1 MGFLGRIK
9 DGIKKFNLWIVVVVA
24 FGVYITFFSDYN
36 YFRSMEYD
44 ARIKDLKAQI
54 KECDDSTAVY
64 RERLRLLES
73 DHETLERIV
82 REEYLMK
89 RENEDLYI
97 VKEKKQ
103 IYRKNE
109 KGKCTQHIAV
119 GGNGDIAAV
128 GFSAACGCENAVAAL
143 HLHLCGNAHRRGARV
158 SARGAP
164 QTDVQPA
171 RAPSFHDGVLVG
183 DVLCGLGA
191 VSFLRP
197 IPQHVA
203 RLSDG
208 RRRGAGLR
216 VVYD

>member
-36 YFRSMEYD
+36 YFRSMEYY

-97 VKEKKQ
+97 V
-103 IYRKNE
+103 NE
-109 KGKCTQHIAV
+109 
-119 GGNGDIAAV
+119 
-128 GFSAACGCENAVAAL
+128 
-143 HLHLCGNAHRRGARV
+143 
-158 SARGAP
+158 
-164 QTDVQPA
+164 
-171 RAPSFHDGVLVG
+171 
-183 DVLCGLGA
+183 
-191 VSFLRP
+191 
-197 IPQHVA
+197 
-203 RLSDG
+203 
-208 RRRGAGLR
+208 
-216 VVYD
+216 

>member
-9 DGIKKFNLWIVVVVA
+9 DGIQKFNLWIVVVVA

-36 YFRSMEYD
+36 YFRSREYD

-97 VKEKKQ
+97 V
-103 IYRKNE
+103 NE
-109 KGKCTQHIAV
+109 
-119 GGNGDIAAV
+119 
-128 GFSAACGCENAVAAL
+128 
-143 HLHLCGNAHRRGARV
+143 
-158 SARGAP
+158 
-164 QTDVQPA
+164 
-171 RAPSFHDGVLVG
+171 
-183 DVLCGLGA
+183 
-191 VSFLRP
+191 
-197 IPQHVA
+197 
-203 RLSDG
+203 
-208 RRRGAGLR
+208 
-216 VVYD
+216 

>member
-9 DGIKKFNLWIVVVVA
+9 DGIQKFNLWIVVVVA

-44 ARIKDLKAQI
+44 VRIKDLKAQI

-97 VKEKKQ
+97 V
-103 IYRKNE
+103 NE
-109 KGKCTQHIAV
+109 
-119 GGNGDIAAV
+119 
-128 GFSAACGCENAVAAL
+128 
-143 HLHLCGNAHRRGARV
+143 
-158 SARGAP
+158 
-164 QTDVQPA
+164 
-171 RAPSFHDGVLVG
+171 
-183 DVLCGLGA
+183 
-191 VSFLRP
+191 
-197 IPQHVA
+197 
-203 RLSDG
+203 
-208 RRRGAGLR
+208 
-216 VVYD
+216 

>member
-9 DGIKKFNLWIVVVVA
+9 DGIQKFNLWIVVVVA
-24 FGVYITFFSDYN
+24 FGVYITFFSDCN

-97 VKEKKQ
+97 V
-103 IYRKNE
+103 NE
-109 KGKCTQHIAV
+109 
-119 GGNGDIAAV
+119 
-128 GFSAACGCENAVAAL
+128 
-143 HLHLCGNAHRRGARV
+143 
-158 SARGAP
+158 
-164 QTDVQPA
+164 
-171 RAPSFHDGVLVG
+171 
-183 DVLCGLGA
+183 
-191 VSFLRP
+191 
-197 IPQHVA
+197 
-203 RLSDG
+203 
-208 RRRGAGLR
+208 
-216 VVYD
+216 

>member
-9 DGIKKFNLWIVVVVA
+9 DGIQKFNLWIVVVVA

-44 ARIKDLKAQI
+44 AGIKDLKAQI

-97 VKEKKQ
+97 V
-103 IYRKNE
+103 NE
-109 KGKCTQHIAV
+109 
-119 GGNGDIAAV
+119 
-128 GFSAACGCENAVAAL
+128 
-143 HLHLCGNAHRRGARV
+143 
-158 SARGAP
+158 
-164 QTDVQPA
+164 
-171 RAPSFHDGVLVG
+171 
-183 DVLCGLGA
+183 
-191 VSFLRP
+191 
-197 IPQHVA
+197 
-203 RLSDG
+203 
-208 RRRGAGLR
+208 
-216 VVYD
+216 

>member
-9 DGIKKFNLWIVVVVA
+9 DGIKKFNFWIMVVVA

-97 VKEKKQ
+97 V
-103 IYRKNE
+103 NE
-109 KGKCTQHIAV
+109 
-119 GGNGDIAAV
+119 
-128 GFSAACGCENAVAAL
+128 
-143 HLHLCGNAHRRGARV
+143 
-158 SARGAP
+158 
-164 QTDVQPA
+164 
-171 RAPSFHDGVLVG
+171 
-183 DVLCGLGA
+183 
-191 VSFLRP
+191 
-197 IPQHVA
+197 
-203 RLSDG
+203 
-208 RRRGAGLR
+208 
-216 VVYD
+216 

>member
-9 DGIKKFNLWIVVVVA
+9 DGIQKFNLWIVVVVA
-24 FGVYITFFSDYN
+24 FGVYITFFSDYY

-97 VKEKKQ
+97 V
-103 IYRKNE
+103 NE
-109 KGKCTQHIAV
+109 
-119 GGNGDIAAV
+119 
-128 GFSAACGCENAVAAL
+128 
-143 HLHLCGNAHRRGARV
+143 
-158 SARGAP
+158 
-164 QTDVQPA
+164 
-171 RAPSFHDGVLVG
+171 
-183 DVLCGLGA
+183 
-191 VSFLRP
+191 
-197 IPQHVA
+197 
-203 RLSDG
+203 
-208 RRRGAGLR
+208 
-216 VVYD
+216 

>member
-9 DGIKKFNLWIVVVVA
+9 DGIQKFNLWIVVVVA
-24 FGVYITFFSDYN
+24 FGVYITFFSDYI

-97 VKEKKQ
+97 V
-103 IYRKNE
+103 NE
-109 KGKCTQHIAV
+109 
-119 GGNGDIAAV
+119 
-128 GFSAACGCENAVAAL
+128 
-143 HLHLCGNAHRRGARV
+143 
-158 SARGAP
+158 
-164 QTDVQPA
+164 
-171 RAPSFHDGVLVG
+171 
-183 DVLCGLGA
+183 
-191 VSFLRP
+191 
-197 IPQHVA
+197 
-203 RLSDG
+203 
-208 RRRGAGLR
+208 
-216 VVYD
+216 

>member
-9 DGIKKFNLWIVVVVA
+9 DGIQKFNLWIVVVVA
-24 FGVYITFFSDYN
+24 FGVYITFFSGYN

-97 VKEKKQ
+97 V
-103 IYRKNE
+103 NE
-109 KGKCTQHIAV
+109 
-119 GGNGDIAAV
+119 
-128 GFSAACGCENAVAAL
+128 
-143 HLHLCGNAHRRGARV
+143 
-158 SARGAP
+158 
-164 QTDVQPA
+164 
-171 RAPSFHDGVLVG
+171 
-183 DVLCGLGA
+183 
-191 VSFLRP
+191 
-197 IPQHVA
+197 
-203 RLSDG
+203 
-208 RRRGAGLR
+208 
-216 VVYD
+216 

>member
-36 YFRSMEYD
+36 YLRSMEYD

-97 VKEKKQ
+97 V
-103 IYRKNE
+103 NE
-109 KGKCTQHIAV
+109 
-119 GGNGDIAAV
+119 
-128 GFSAACGCENAVAAL
+128 
-143 HLHLCGNAHRRGARV
+143 
-158 SARGAP
+158 
-164 QTDVQPA
+164 
-171 RAPSFHDGVLVG
+171 
-183 DVLCGLGA
+183 
-191 VSFLRP
+191 
-197 IPQHVA
+197 
-203 RLSDG
+203 
-208 RRRGAGLR
+208 
-216 VVYD
+216 

>member
-9 DGIKKFNLWIVVVVA
+9 DGIQKFNLWFVVVVA

-44 ARIKDLKAQI
+44 VRIKDLKAQI

-97 VKEKKQ
+97 V
-103 IYRKNE
+103 NE
-109 KGKCTQHIAV
+109 
-119 GGNGDIAAV
+119 
-128 GFSAACGCENAVAAL
+128 
-143 HLHLCGNAHRRGARV
+143 
-158 SARGAP
+158 
-164 QTDVQPA
+164 
-171 RAPSFHDGVLVG
+171 
-183 DVLCGLGA
+183 
-191 VSFLRP
+191 
-197 IPQHVA
+197 
-203 RLSDG
+203 
-208 RRRGAGLR
+208 
-216 VVYD
+216 

>member
-36 YFRSMEYD
+36 YFRLMEYD

-97 VKEKKQ
+97 V
-103 IYRKNE
+103 NE
-109 KGKCTQHIAV
+109 
-119 GGNGDIAAV
+119 
-128 GFSAACGCENAVAAL
+128 
-143 HLHLCGNAHRRGARV
+143 
-158 SARGAP
+158 
-164 QTDVQPA
+164 
-171 RAPSFHDGVLVG
+171 
-183 DVLCGLGA
+183 
-191 VSFLRP
+191 
-197 IPQHVA
+197 
-203 RLSDG
+203 
-208 RRRGAGLR
+208 
-216 VVYD
+216 

>member
-9 DGIKKFNLWIVVVVA
+9 DGIQKFNLWIVVVVA
-24 FGVYITFFSDYN
+24 FGVYITFFSYYN

-97 VKEKKQ
+97 V
-103 IYRKNE
+103 NE
-109 KGKCTQHIAV
+109 
-119 GGNGDIAAV
+119 
-128 GFSAACGCENAVAAL
+128 
-143 HLHLCGNAHRRGARV
+143 
-158 SARGAP
+158 
-164 QTDVQPA
+164 
-171 RAPSFHDGVLVG
+171 
-183 DVLCGLGA
+183 
-191 VSFLRP
+191 
-197 IPQHVA
+197 
-203 RLSDG
+203 
-208 RRRGAGLR
+208 
-216 VVYD
+216 

>member
-9 DGIKKFNLWIVVVVA
+9 DGIQKFNLWIVVVVA

-36 YFRSMEYD
+36 YSRSMEYD

-97 VKEKKQ
+97 V
-103 IYRKNE
+103 NE
-109 KGKCTQHIAV
+109 
-119 GGNGDIAAV
+119 
-128 GFSAACGCENAVAAL
+128 
-143 HLHLCGNAHRRGARV
+143 
-158 SARGAP
+158 
-164 QTDVQPA
+164 
-171 RAPSFHDGVLVG
+171 
-183 DVLCGLGA
+183 
-191 VSFLRP
+191 
-197 IPQHVA
+197 
-203 RLSDG
+203 
-208 RRRGAGLR
+208 
-216 VVYD
+216 

>member
-9 DGIKKFNLWIVVVVA
+9 DGIQKFNLWIVVVVA
-24 FGVYITFFSDYN
+24 FGVYITFLSDYN

-97 VKEKKQ
+97 V
-103 IYRKNE
+103 NE
-109 KGKCTQHIAV
+109 
-119 GGNGDIAAV
+119 
-128 GFSAACGCENAVAAL
+128 
-143 HLHLCGNAHRRGARV
+143 
-158 SARGAP
+158 
-164 QTDVQPA
+164 
-171 RAPSFHDGVLVG
+171 
-183 DVLCGLGA
+183 
-191 VSFLRP
+191 
-197 IPQHVA
+197 
-203 RLSDG
+203 
-208 RRRGAGLR
+208 
-216 VVYD
+216 

>member
-9 DGIKKFNLWIVVVVA
+9 DGIQKFNLWIVVVVA

-44 ARIKDLKAQI
+44 SRIKDLKAQI

-97 VKEKKQ
+97 V
-103 IYRKNE
+103 NE
-109 KGKCTQHIAV
+109 
-119 GGNGDIAAV
+119 
-128 GFSAACGCENAVAAL
+128 
-143 HLHLCGNAHRRGARV
+143 
-158 SARGAP
+158 
-164 QTDVQPA
+164 
-171 RAPSFHDGVLVG
+171 
-183 DVLCGLGA
+183 
-191 VSFLRP
+191 
-197 IPQHVA
+197 
-203 RLSDG
+203 
-208 RRRGAGLR
+208 
-216 VVYD
+216 

>member
-9 DGIKKFNLWIVVVVA
+9 DGIQKFNLWIVVVVA

-36 YFRSMEYD
+36 YFRSMEY

-97 VKEKKQ
+97 V
-103 IYRKNE
+103 NE
-109 KGKCTQHIAV
+109 
-119 GGNGDIAAV
+119 
-128 GFSAACGCENAVAAL
+128 
-143 HLHLCGNAHRRGARV
+143 
-158 SARGAP
+158 
-164 QTDVQPA
+164 
-171 RAPSFHDGVLVG
+171 
-183 DVLCGLGA
+183 
-191 VSFLRP
+191 
-197 IPQHVA
+197 
-203 RLSDG
+203 
-208 RRRGAGLR
+208 
-216 VVYD
+216 

>member
-9 DGIKKFNLWIVVVVA
+9 DGIKKFNFWIVVVVA

-44 ARIKDLKAQI
+44 AWIKDLKAQI

-97 VKEKKQ
+97 V
-103 IYRKNE
+103 NE
-109 KGKCTQHIAV
+109 
-119 GGNGDIAAV
+119 
-128 GFSAACGCENAVAAL
+128 
-143 HLHLCGNAHRRGARV
+143 
-158 SARGAP
+158 
-164 QTDVQPA
+164 
-171 RAPSFHDGVLVG
+171 
-183 DVLCGLGA
+183 
-191 VSFLRP
+191 
-197 IPQHVA
+197 
-203 RLSDG
+203 
-208 RRRGAGLR
+208 
-216 VVYD
+216 